1 MNLRSHECDD
11 GGFLLCS
18 LAFARPTFPIIK
30 IGGTMKQSIVFLF
43 FAVSSISFAQTDS
56 VFVEKPDGTIIGYAV
71 SAIREITFSGLPT
84 SIREQELVQN
94 VLSSFALHQNYPNP
108 FNPTTTIQYDIPHTG
123 EVTIAIYD
131 IQGRLVR
138 SLASLTQ
145 QAGTHTVVWDAR
157 NDGGVNVSSG
167 NYFCRVDFNH
177 SFLVKKLLLLK

>member
-1 MNLRSHECDD
+1 MKLCIA
-11 GGFLLCS
+11 FLL
-18 LAFARPTFPIIK
+18 
-30 IGGTMKQSIVFLF
+30 
-43 FAVSSISFAQTDS
+43 FAVSSVCFAQTDS
-56 VFVEKPDGTIIGYAV
+56 VFVEKADGTIIGYAV
-71 SAIREITFSGLPT
+71 SAIREITFSSLPT

-108 FNPTTTIQYDIPHTG
+108 FNPTTTIQYDIPQSG

-138 SLASLTQ
+138 SLGSVNQ

-157 NDGGVNVSSG
+157 NDRGVIVSSG

-177 SFLVKKLLLLK
+177 SVLVKKLLLLK